1 MSEEETKKEEVKQEE
16 QAPYI
21 LIRLINDGNQTQ
33 FETNVG
39 NLIIGLGLLEA
50 AKDFIKVSIAK
61 KAQNQKKIIPA
72 RHGILN
78 YLRGNGNG

>member
-33 FETNVG
+33 FETNV
-39 NLIIGLGLLEA
+39 
-50 AKDFIKVSIAK
+50 
-61 KAQNQKKIIPA
+61 
-72 RHGILN
+72 
-78 YLRGNGNG
+78 